1 VNLGLVGLAILMA
14 LVTYPSRALPLLTP
28 GMERLPPRALE
39 YLRLV
44 GPSVLATLAAV
55 SIAVVIRPGDG
66 PSLHVGVEWLAVGVC
81 VALVVWRRVLLL
93 GLLGAVV
100 VAAGLRAMGLG

>member
-1 VNLGLVGLAILMA
+1 
-14 LVTYPSRALPLLTP
+14 
-28 GMERLPPRALE
+28 
-39 YLRLV
+39 
-44 GPSVLATLAAV
+44 VLATLAAV
-55 SIAVVIRPGDG
+55 SIAVVIPPGDG

-81 VALVVWRRVLLL
+81 VALVVWRRVPLL